1 MNNFNKLF
9 LNKFIPLATA
19 TLAKSKP
26 PTNPKK
32 SFQSIQCEFQ
42 GCALCCILDAAT
54 VLGGLQAWQSTSAK
68 IPVVSVEE
76 TTRAVLIVSVYPTAM
91 LKPMYVE
98 IARVRVILH
107 STLAA

>member
-1 MNNFNKLF
+1 MRLLLLLNQSPQLTLKKAFKAFSVNFK
-9 LNKFIPLATA
+9 
-19 TLAKSKP
+19 
-26 PTNPKK
+26 
-32 SFQSIQCEFQ
+32 